1 MPWTLRYPDSIDGR
15 VTRNHHRQMFGAT
28 TEVESL
34 EVRQF
39 PVPSLIVN
47 WRNEQTT
54 TDSPELQAIY
64 RQYGY
69 EEVEVPIQAVGH
81 GFDRTVNM
89 NGDVVTPEVR
99 QQIIAEYLANPGARE
114 RFTQAMIAPIRR
126 NLDYQSTARRTF
138 MVEELPEGALPVY
151 DRDPEPGAMRTVTTT
166 PHVRPDW
173 LKEGQWV
180 EHAGRKVY
188 ARIEQVTKLR
198 VVAAMWK
205 TMEMH
210 SENVV
215 SFSANWKPVA
225 EPQEPRVAWKRL
237 LDEDDF

>member
-1 MPWTLRYPDSIDGR
+1 MPWTLRYTDSIDGR
-15 VTRNHHRQMFGAT
+15 VTRNHHRQMFGST

-54 TDSPELQAIY
+54 TDSPELHAIHN
-64 RQYGY
+64 QYGY
-69 EEVEVPIQAVGH
+69 VEVEVQHVG
-81 GFDRTVNM
+81 RSLLNVIEPTVTM

-99 QQIIAEYLANPGARE
+99 QQIISEYLANPGARE
-114 RFTQAMIAPIRR
+114 RFTQAMIEPIRR
-126 NLDYQSTARRTF
+126 NIDYQGVARRTF
-138 MVEELPEGALPVY
+138 LVEELPQGALPVY
-151 DRDPEPGAMRTVTTT
+151 DRDPDVGAMITT

-180 EHAGRKVY
+180 EHSARKVY

-198 VVAAMWK
+198 VTVAMWK

-210 SENVV
+210 LENVV
-215 SFSANWKPVA
+215 SFCAHWKPVA
-225 EPQEPRVAWKRL
+225 EPQEPRVAWARL
-237 LDEDDF
+237 LDDDDF